1 MSSLRNNKNIQSAI
15 ASAAF
20 VGLRA
25 EHCTVTE
32 LFSTAFHS
40 DDGLDVFT
48 TIKTLQEQVE
58 ELKLTVTTIKTLQ
71 EEVAGLKLTLTTLT
85 AKIETLKLSDLKD
98 VKLSNVSDGDTLV
111 SNNGVW
117 QAAEQEA

>member
-40 DDGLDVFT
+40 DDGLDVF
-48 TIKTLQEQVE
+48 
-58 ELKLTVTTIKTLQ
+58 TTIKTLQ